1 MTQALD
7 DQGKNARC
15 RVALGLHRKLGD
27 ISAQTEA
34 AVLEVC
40 IFMRY
45 GDLMSV

>member
-7 DQGKNARC
+7 DQGKHARY
-15 RVALGLHRKLGD
+15 RVLGLHRKLGD